1 MMTTV
6 DSQQFSQWMRELR
19 GPLVL
24 FARQWNH
31 DDAEDVVQ
39 EAFFALVRQIRRHGV
54 PENVPAWL
62 FKVVRTAIL
71 ENHRADSRRKNRE
84 EKIAQD
90 RQAWFCPNLE
100 AELDSQYAANLL
112 GELPL
117 QQREIVAARIWG
129 TLSFDEIAG
138 LLNLP
143 KTSVFRQY
151 TEALQ
156 TLREKMS

>member
-1 MMTTV
+1 MTLT

-24 FARQWNH
+24 FARQWNPA
-31 DDAEDVVQ
+31 DAEDVVQ
-39 EAFFALVRQIRRHGV
+39 EAFFALVRQVREQGV
-54 PENVPAWL
+54 PENVTAWL
-62 FKVVRTAIL
+62 FKVVRTEIL
-71 ENHRADSRRKNRE
+71 EKHRTESRRKNRE

-90 RQAWFCPNLE
+90 RQLWFRPDLE
-100 AELDSQYAANLL
+100 AELDSRHAATLL

-117 QQREIVAARIWG
+117 QEREIVVARIWG
-129 TLSFDEIAG
+129 TLSFDEIAS
-138 LLNLP
+138 LLNVP
-143 KTSVFRQY
+143 KTSVFRKY